1 MKSVEAQIRALEK
14 KLTKI
19 QSSTVPLASNSAL
32 NKVAAKIK
40 TRTVKGVSKETLVKQ
55 KFIRQRMRVKKSK
68 PDTQRAFLWVYVN
81 DISAIS
87 LMKNVKFGA
96 FKRKVAGKKYKN
108 AWMADGSKGF
118 GRYKKGSGFS
128 ATKVKNKQ
136 IFRRTTKGRYPLE
149 VIKIPILK
157 PSTRISRV
165 VAERLMRNE
174 FDQLYAH
181 DLNWRLS
188 KYAK

>member
-1 MKSVEAQIRALEK
+1 MKSMDQQIKALEK
-14 KLTKI
+14 TLNKI
-19 QSSTVPLASNSAL
+19 QSSAVPLASNSAL
-32 NKVAAKIK
+32 NKVSAKIK
-40 TRTVKGVSKETLVKQ
+40 TRTVKGISKTTKVKS
-55 KFIRQRMRVKKSK
+55 KVIRARMRVKRSRLH
-68 PDTQRAFLWVYVN
+68 TQRAFVWMYVN

-87 LMKNVKFGA
+87 LIKNVKLGA

-108 AWMADGSKGF
+108 AWTADGSKGF

-136 IFRRTTKGRYPLE
+136 IFRRTGKGRYPLE

-165 VAERLMRNE
+165 VGERLMRTE
-174 FDQLYAH
+174 FTELYAK